1 VTSSGSL
8 VGSTSGHRA
17 EAGAYTERLF
27 VAFVVIPSASAPRH
41 EPAFRSGGASDRS
54 RINSAGCGWG
64 GSSVYVWLLPMKHLI
79 RHPVSSEKLR
89 LLYGISVERALELD
103 EAALKVLDLK
113 ANGQRAHLHKAVRR
127 ARKSAKARGAKTRRA
142 TAA

>member
-1 VTSSGSL
+1 MN
-8 VGSTSGHRA
+8 
-17 EAGAYTERLF
+17 RLF
-27 VAFVVIPSASAPRH
+27 AAAAQATGAASIQRVA
-41 EPAFRSGGASDRS
+41 GGADHPYTF
-54 RINSAGCGWG
+54 GYC
-64 GSSVYVWLLPMKHLI
+64 PMKHLI